1 MRSDRRGL
9 LYAFLA
15 YFLWGLFPLY
25 WKQLDGIPATQLIG
39 HRIIWSFVFLVGL
52 FALRGQLA
60 HLRTLF
66 HERRIVLI
74 YAGAAVLIALNWL
87 TFVWAVNAGYIVET
101 SLGYFINPLLSVLLG
116 MLVLKERLRSWQWV
130 AIGLATLGVLYL
142 TLTYGR
148 LPWIALALA
157 ASFGTY
163 GLVTKIA
170 PLDALDGLTLETG
183 LLFVPALAF
192 LLLEE
197 GAGRGAFGH
206 AGLIPTLFMAG
217 TGVVTAVPLL
227 LFGAAAR
234 RIPLS
239 TVGILQYLAPTL
251 QFLIGVLVYA
261 EPFHRQHLIG
271 YSCVWLALAI
281 FWLEG
286 WYSARR
292 APVAAQAS

>member
-1 MRSDRRGL
+1 MRSDRKGIV
-9 LYAFLA
+9 YAFLA
-15 YFLWGLFPLY
+15 YVLWGLFPLY
-25 WKQLDGIPATQLIG
+25 WKQLDGVPATQLIG
-39 HRIIWSFVFLVGL
+39 HRIIWSFIFLVAL

-60 HLRTLF
+60 HLHTLLRN
-66 HERRIVLI
+66 RRIVLI
-74 YAGAAVLIALNWL
+74 YGGAAVLIALNWL
-87 TFVWAVNAGYIVET
+87 IFVWAVNAGYIVET

-116 MLVLKERLRSWQWV
+116 MLVLKEQLRGWQWV
-130 AIGLATLGVLYL
+130 AIGLATLGVGYL
-142 TLTYGR
+142 TLSYGR

-157 ASFGTY
+157 GSFGVY

-183 LLFVPALAF
+183 LLFIPALAF

-197 GAGRGAFGH
+197 SAGRGAFGH
-206 AGLIPTLFMAG
+206 AGLVATLFMAG

-251 QFLIGVLVYA
+251 QFLIGVLIYA
-261 EPFHRQHLIG
+261 ELFHRQHLIG

-286 WYSARR
+286 WYTARR
-292 APVAAQAS
+292 GALAAAQ